1 MFNVFEANLSA
12 NYQQIITIPFKLIK
26 QKIETIDIN
35 HRETAKKIVNLI
47 PNQCPFAREIKIFNF
62 LLFKIPP
69 LCKLN
74 PFYEDLMMLRFRALC
89 FLEEIGEDI
98 SPYYS

>member
-1 MFNVFEANLSA
+1 MFNLFEPKFQYS
-12 NYQQIITIPFKLIK
+12 YQQIVALPLQLIK
-26 QKIETIDIN
+26 EKIETIDIN
-35 HRETAKKIVNLI
+35 HKETAKKIVNLI

-74 PFYEDLMMLRFRALC
+74 PFYDDLMMLRFRALC

>member
-1 MFNVFEANLSA
+1 MFNVFAGKFLT
-12 NYQQIITIPFKLIK
+12 NYQEMITLPFKLIK
-26 QKIETIDIN
+26 QQIEAIDIN
-35 HRETAKKIVNLI
+35 HRETAQKIVNLI
-47 PNQCPFAREIKIFNF
+47 PNQCPFARDIKIFNF

-98 SPYYS
+98 SLYYS